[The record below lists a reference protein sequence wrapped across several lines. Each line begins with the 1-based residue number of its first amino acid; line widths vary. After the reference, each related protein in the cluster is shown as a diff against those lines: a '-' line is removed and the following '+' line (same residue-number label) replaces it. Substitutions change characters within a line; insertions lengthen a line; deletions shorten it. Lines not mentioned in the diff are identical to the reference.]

1 MPALSKEAL
10 RNTAYID
17 SLRRVDAFLH
27 VLRFFEDETVMHT
40 EGSLNAERD
49 WELAEFEIYGEGF
62 VTRTSYTSPILDFG
76 KPVSWSKIRWAG
88 EKPEGTEVFLRTRTG
103 NSPQPNF
110 FWRVGSTGDFEQVTK
125 LLDLDRIAIAD
136 ANLSGDWQCRTI
148 KLGGLAALVI
158 YDWFDCTISGNEW
171 RLEKTSGSQRTQG
184 SFYTLGA
191 QQLAYLGSYHVAGD
205 PVPHYGNGPETD
217 QVGYAFMSAADH
229 WWIEFPAPYRESV
242 MDILEFRRQ

>member
-1 MPALSKEAL
+1 MRLFSIAALATS
-10 RNTAYID
+10 
-17 SLRRVDAFLH
+17 SLIIAAQAQTSPPESMAQEKL
-27 VLRFFEDETVMHT
+27 
-40 EGSLNAERD
+40 
-49 WELAEFEIYGEGF
+49 EFEINDPGKGSVLERITYRDA
-62 VTRTSYTSPILDFG
+62 TRLDSHDWI
-76 KPVSWSKIRWAG
+76 KARAL
-88 EKPEGTEVFLRTRTG
+88 EMARAANRLAEL
-103 NSPQPNF
+103 
-110 FWRVGSTGDFEQVTK
+110 EQVTK

-171 RLEKTSGSQRTQG
+171 QLEKTSGSQRTQG